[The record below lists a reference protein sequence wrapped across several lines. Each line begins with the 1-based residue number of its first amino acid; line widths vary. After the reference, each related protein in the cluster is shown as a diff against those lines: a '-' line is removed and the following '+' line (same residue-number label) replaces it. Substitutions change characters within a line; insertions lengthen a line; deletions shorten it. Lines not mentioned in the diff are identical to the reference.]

1 MAVLKPGSIDDD
13 GNWLEPDAMAVSM
26 EAALPE
32 SPDPEDSG
40 RVGRRQFLIAIST
53 GVIDYLRLHQNDA
66 FETHTNCGGTTH
78 HGTLEIK

>member
-13 GNWLEPDAMAVSM
+13 GNWLEPDAMAVYM

-53 GVIDYLRLHQNDA
+53 GVID
-66 FETHTNCGGTTH
+66 
-78 HGTLEIK
+78 